1 MNINRIRNIARRAAG
16 TTLLASALGL
26 TALGASSMANAA
38 PASPQ
43 AGSPAPQ
50 DVCWFTNHPELGWW
64 YC

>member
-1 MNINRIRNIARRAAG
+1 MNTNRIRNIARRAVG
-16 TTLLASALGL
+16 TTMLASALGL

-43 AGSPAPQ
+43 AGAPAPQ
-50 DVCWFTNHPELGWW
+50 AVCWFTHHPELGWW